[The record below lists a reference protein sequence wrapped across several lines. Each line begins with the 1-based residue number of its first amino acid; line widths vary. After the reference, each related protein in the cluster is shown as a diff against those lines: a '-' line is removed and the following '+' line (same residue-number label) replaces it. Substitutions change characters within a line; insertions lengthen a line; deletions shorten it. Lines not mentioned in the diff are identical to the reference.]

1 MSLLNDLNRYH
12 GAGKPNPVRL
22 HTPTHVPLHVPGVGQ
37 LVPIPN
43 PTGWPED
50 TTPYGQNVTEWRWW
64 GGPRELTVGA
74 SIDTSEH
81 GPLLHVSASQPKHWP
96 TWETMG
102 ALRSFFFPDTV
113 DVAMLMPR
121 RADYI
126 NLSTTCFHLWQ
137 VPVEWG
143 LH

>member
-1 MSLLNDLNRYH
+1 VSILDEPARYH
-12 GAGKPNPVRL
+12 GAAKPNPVRL
-22 HTPTHVPLHVPGVGQ
+22 HAPTHVPLRVPGVGQ
-37 LVPIPN
+37 LIPVPN

-64 GGPRELTVGA
+64 SGPKELAVGA

-113 DVAMLMPR
+113 DVAMIMPR
-121 RADYI
+121 RADYV
-126 NLSTTCFHLWQ
+126 NLHNYCLHCWQ
-137 VPVEWG
+137 IPVDWS
-143 LH
+143 LQ